1 MVVSVRLPGN
11 RLNDAACQ
19 LFVNV
24 HGYSTACSDVLRM
37 LHELTP
43 VPTACSLCLL
53 CLCLLWY
60 ECKFGPY
67 MQQTLSAVHR
77 LEGVNLT
84 DTRPRVADLNLRHT
98 FHECF

>member
-1 MVVSVRLPGN
+1 MCAMVVSVRLPGN

-43 VPTACSLCLL
+43 VATACS
-53 CLCLLWY
+53 LCLLWY